1 MEQELVGREVELE
14 DLNKYLNSEK
24 SEFIAVY
31 GRRRVGKTFLIRKA
45 VKDHFAFF
53 MTGMHGVGKSEQ
65 LVNFSIALQKYT
77 HSATLQTFKSWLLA
91 FYGLEQYLESLPHG
105 KKVIFIDELPW
116 MDTAKSGFIP
126 ALENFWNSW
135 AVLRND
141 IKLIVCGSAT
151 SWMINNLIRNRGG
164 LHNRLTHHLVL
175 KPFTLH
181 ECEEYFQTYH
191 FGYSRKQIAECYM
204 VMGGIPYYLSMMDKS
219 KSLAQNI
226 DQLFFAENAELKGE
240 FDELYRAL
248 FKKSTDHIAVVTTLA
263 NKGIGMTRQELVKS
277 SGLTDNG
284 AFSTVLEELEQ
295 CGFIRLYEPFSTSTR
310 MSGDSRQKRNTLFQL
325 IDFYTLF
332 YFKFIKHNKYQDSH
346 FWSSSQ
352 NTPMHHTWIGLS
364 FEMLCL
370 NHIESIKQSLGI
382 SGVQTIVCSWRSNKT
397 EKGAQ
402 IDLLID
408 RKDETINL
416 CEIKFYNGPFEISK
430 EYEEKLQ
437 NKISTF
443 LEETKTKKSL
453 ILTFITSFG
462 IKENKHSDIVQ
473 KQITMDD
480 LFAQKYDN
488 TNKGFS
494 EIANH

>member
-1 MEQELVGREVELE
+1 MEQELVGRSNELKT
-14 DLNKYLNSEK
+14 LNEYFSSDR

-45 VKDHFAFF
+45 VKDNFAFF
-53 MTGMHGVGKSEQ
+53 MTGVHGVSKSEQ

-77 HSATLQTFKSWLLA
+77 KSTTLTSFKSWILA
-91 FYGLEQYLESLPHG
+91 FHALSQYLEKLPEG
-105 KKVIFIDELPW
+105 KKVVFIDELPW

-151 SWMINNLIRNRGG
+151 SWMINNLIRNQGG
-164 LHNRLTHHLVL
+164 LHNRLTHHLII

-181 ECEEYFQTYH
+181 ECEEYFKVYH

-226 DQLFFAENAELKGE
+226 DQLFFADNAELKDE
-240 FDELYRAL
+240 FNDLYRAL
-248 FKKSTDHIAVVTTLA
+248 FKKSNDHIAVVTTLA
-263 NKGIGMTRQELVKS
+263 TKGIGMTRQELVKA
-277 SGLTDNG
+277 SGVTDNG

-295 CGFIRLYEPFSTSTR
+295 CGFIRLYEPFSTSNKTVA
-310 MSGDSRQKRNTLFQL
+310 DIRQKRNTLFQL
-325 IDFYTLF
+325 VDFYTLF
-332 YFKFIKHNKYQDSH
+332 YFRFVKYNKYQDPH

-352 NTPMHHTWIGLS
+352 NSSMYHTWIGLS
-364 FEMLCL
+364 FELLCL
-370 NHIESIKQSLGI
+370 NHVEKIKQALGI
-382 SGVQTIVCSWRSNKT
+382 SGVQALVCSWRSNLS
-397 EKGAQ
+397 EKGVQ

-408 RKDETINL
+408 RKDETVNI
-416 CEIKFYNGPFEISK
+416 CEMIFYNGPFEISK

-437 NKISTF
+437 EKIRVF
-443 LEETKTKKSL
+443 AEETKTRKSL
-453 ILTFITSFG
+453 ILTLITSYG
-462 IKENKHSDIVQ
+462 LKPNKHSDIVQ
-473 KQITMDD
+473 KQITMDE
-480 LFAQKYDN
+480 LFA
-488 TNKGFS
+488 
-494 EIANH
+494 

>member
-1 MEQELVGREVELE
+1 MEQKLIGREAELKL
-14 DLNKYLNSEK
+14 LNEYINSDK

-45 VKDHFAFF
+45 VNDHFAFF
-53 MTGMHGVGKSEQ
+53 MTGMNGVAKGEQ
-65 LVNFSIALQKYT
+65 LVNFSIALQKYA
-77 HSATLQTFKSWLLA
+77 HSTTLQTFKSWLLA
-91 FYGLEQYLESLPHG
+91 FYALSQYIETLPEG

-164 LHNRLTHHLVL
+164 LHNRLTHHLIV

-181 ECEEYFQTYH
+181 ECEEYFKAYH

-226 DQLFFAENAELKGE
+226 DQLFFADNAELKDE
-240 FDELYRAL
+240 FNDLYRAL
-248 FKKSTDHIAVVTTLA
+248 FKKSAGHIAVVTALA
-263 NKGIGMTRQELVKS
+263 TKGMGMTRQELVKA
-277 SGLTDNG
+277 SGGKDNG

-295 CGFIRLYEPFSTSTR
+295 CGFIRLYEPFSTVNKMTS
-310 MSGDSRQKRNTLFQL
+310 DIRQKRNTLFQL
-325 IDFYTLF
+325 VDFYTLF
-332 YFKFIKHNKYQDSH
+332 YFRFIRHNKYQDSC

-352 NTPMHHTWIGLS
+352 NSQLYHTWAGLS

-370 NHIESIKQSLGI
+370 NHIDKIKHALGI
-382 SGVQTIVCSWRSNKT
+382 SGVQTLVCSWRSSNT

-408 RKDETINL
+408 RKDETINI
-416 CEIKFYNGPFEISK
+416 CEMKFYKSEFEISK
-430 EYEEKLQ
+430 EYEEKLLE
-437 NKISTF
+437 KLRIFT
-443 LEETKTKKSL
+443 EETRTSKSL
-453 ILTFITSFG
+453 LLTLITSFG
-462 IKENKHSDIVQ
+462 LKQNKHSDIVQ
-473 KQITMDD
+473 KQITMND
-480 LFAQKYDN
+480 LF
-488 TNKGFS
+488 
-494 EIANH
+494 I